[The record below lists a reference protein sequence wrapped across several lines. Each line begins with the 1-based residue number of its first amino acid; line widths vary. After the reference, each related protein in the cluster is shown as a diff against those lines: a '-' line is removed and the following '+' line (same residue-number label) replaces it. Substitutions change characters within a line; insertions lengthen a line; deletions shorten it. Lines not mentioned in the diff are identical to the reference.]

1 LPEYRLKSFAIF
13 LLLFLTAS
21 TAVGCGLLRQ
31 QREKVVTQNVKLY
44 FGDKNNERLVAEER
58 QISYREGENKYKAVL
73 EELIK
78 GPADKNHRA
87 NISPRTKVY
96 GTIKQ
101 NGDLIVDFSREFAS
115 FSGSAAEIAGKGSV
129 VNTLTQFEEIKRVKI
144 MVEGEDYLGPTGE
157 PLGFMEPFPE
167 TLEPPAV
174 TREVTLYF
182 GKKDATAVVGE
193 RRSIFVPADINRE
206 TFIRIVLEELIKGPE
221 RKDLYPTI
229 PAGVKI
235 LSVALKDGIAWIDFS
250 REMQSRHPGG
260 AAGEAMTINSIVN
273 TLTEFAY
280 IERVQLTVEGEPMLI
295 EHVFLEEPVGRNE
308 EMIER

>member
-1 LPEYRLKSFAIF
+1 MPNLPLKRFAA
-13 LLLFLTAS
+13 LLLLLLTFPMF
-21 TAVGCGLLRQ
+21 TGCGLLRQ
-31 QREKVVTQNVKLY
+31 QRENVVTQNVKLY

-87 NISPRTKVY
+87 NIPPQTKIY

-101 NGDLIVDFSREFAS
+101 NGDLIVDFSREFAG
-115 FSGSAAEIAGKGSV
+115 FSGSAAEIVGRGSV

-144 MVEGEDYLGPTGE
+144 MVEGEDYLGPGGE
-157 PLGFMEPFPE
+157 PLGFMEPFPA

-193 RRSIFVPADINRE
+193 RRSITVPADINRE
-206 TFIRIVLEELIKGPE
+206 NFIRIVLEELIKGPE
-221 RKDLYPTI
+221 REDLSPTI
-229 PAGVKI
+229 PTGVKI
-235 LSVALKDGIAWIDFS
+235 LSVTIKEGVAWIDFS

-260 AAGEAMTINSIVN
+260 AVGEAMTINSIVN
-273 TLTEFAY
+273 TLTEFAS
-280 IERVQLTVEGEPMLI
+280 IERVKMTVEGEPMLI